1 MGRTIALL
9 LLPLAVAVSA
19 SCDDDDNGT
28 PTGPSATQTTQT
40 GAFAPQPGF
49 PNPASPA
56 SPASP
61 SAPNFPPAPSHP
73 PAPNHPIFGD
83 VTVVTGIC
91 PVIRL
96 TVGGRVVVTDRST
109 VFVLACRAITDKRR
123 VRVLGRPGIGGTM
136 IATVVE
142 PSNR

>member
-1 MGRTIALL
+1 MGKTVALL
-9 LLPLAVAVSA
+9 LLPLAIAVSA

-40 GAFAPQPGF
+40 GAFAPQPTF

-56 SPASP
+56 SPSSP
-61 SAPNFPPAPSHP
+61 AAPNFPPAPSHP

-83 VTVVTGIC
+83 VTAVAGIC

-109 VFVLACRAITDKRR
+109 VFVLACRAITDKTR
-123 VRVLGRPGIGGTM
+123 VRVQTRPGTGGAM
-136 IATVVE
+136 IATAVQ
-142 PSNR
+142 SMN